1 MPKPDTDALI
11 GPDPICRRGEGFA
24 DNLGTDEDGRITG
37 RAVPYG
43 RTVELTAG
51 LLEEFT
57 RGTFK
62 NATKDPGRVKIAYEH
77 GQVIGHM
84 TALEER
90 DDGLWFH
97 GRISDNPAIP
107 EAARARAMIAEG
119 LADEMSVGFRTV
131 KGGTHHETLGGATK
145 YTHTRAQLLEVSLVP
160 WGAYGREATLSRARL
175 VDAGQLLV
183 DARRAEMREWL
194 AEFQAR
200 ALG

>member
-1 MPKPDTDALI
+1 MTDLLVEELA
-11 GPDPICRRGEGFA
+11 GADPICRRGEGFA
-24 DNLGTDEDGRITG
+24 DQITADDGTITG

-43 RTVELTAG
+43 HTVELRPG
-51 LLEEFT
+51 LFEVFA

-62 NATKDPGRVKIAYEH
+62 NAVKDPGRVKIAYEH

-84 TALEER
+84 TGLEER
-90 DDGLWFH
+90 DDGLWFT
-97 GRISDNPAIP
+97 GRIVDNPAIP

-131 KGGTHHETLGGATK
+131 KGGTHSEATDHGTR

-175 VDAGQLLV
+175 VDPTALLL
-183 DARRAEMREWL
+183 DARRAELRRWV
-194 AEFQAR
+194 AEYRGR
-200 ALG
+200 ALR